1 MLSGNPSWLKAYEDA
16 HARISRCRDHIQL
29 CSWISEW
36 STNPASASDLVP
48 EALIPSVLDSLL
60 SAASDTLARVVPR
73 LGLSDCEAVVTA
85 LPPSRYHGFGPVGQ
99 AHVALADALARL
111 RRPGDET
118 AWNALV
124 SCALAVDGSL
134 DSARQ
139 GTQFPDY
146 LVESASVGSAVCAD
160 LVLAHWLLWHHR
172 CDRLTSVPWTRIRL
186 ALGAHPE
193 RLSRIMGSTPKALQG
208 QLADL
213 ELRSAATAGDTAA
226 SLRKAI
232 RQGSLAELSVAQVA
246 ILLGRKESGI
256 RTARRQFPAE
266 VQFTRGRQRL
276 FHAAELVRQLDAGFR
291 LRAHSPVKRRAAS
304 PSVDAPKP
312 KEPGPRRKPLRRD
325 TPLPP

>member
-1 MLSGNPSWLKAYEDA
+1 M
-16 HARISRCRDHIQL
+16 
-29 CSWISEW
+29 
-36 STNPASASDLVP
+36 P
-48 EALIPSVLDSLL
+48 EALIPSVIGSLL
-60 SAASDTLARVVPR
+60 SAASTALAGVVPR
-73 LGLSDCEAVVTA
+73 LGLSDCEAVVNA
-85 LPPSRYHGFGPVGQ
+85 LPPSGFQGFGPVGQ

-118 AWNALV
+118 AWKALV
-124 SCALAVDGSL
+124 SSALAVDGSL
-134 DSARQ
+134 DSAGQR
-139 GTQFPDY
+139 TQSPEF
-146 LVESASVGSAVCAD
+146 LVESASVGSAMCAD

-186 ALGAHPE
+186 VLGAHPE
-193 RLSRIMGSTPKALQG
+193 RLSRIMGGTPKAIQS

-226 SLRKAI
+226 SLRTAI

-276 FHAAELVRQLDAGFR
+276 FRAAELVRLLDAGFR
-291 LRAHSPVKRRAAS
+291 LRAHSPVKRRVAS
-304 PSVDAPKP
+304 PTTDASQAQQ
-312 KEPGPRRKPLRRD
+312 PGPRRKPHRRG
-325 TPLPP
+325 TPPPP